1 MRSIQTV
8 RCSSPAYEL
17 RFEGSGT
24 GVFSFADHGY
34 AAGSN
39 DLSALWV
46 DVSVGGTSTGK
57 TAFTTIFGSDVLVG
71 AGTAN
76 YTCTSNKLSIWTDLN
91 LNAYEKL

>member
-1 MRSIQTV
+1 M
-8 RCSSPAYEL
+8 
-17 RFEGSGT
+17 
-24 GVFSFADHGY
+24 FSFADHGY

-71 AGTAN
+71 AGTAS